1 MSYFQGFGPP
11 FHYNRFQGIDE
22 DNDQGGRD
30 ESPATF
36 GMEQG
41 GTRAPGWISCQ
52 RHYGAAREEKDGKE
66 EREDG
71 EERKQAISEAFLVL
85 KLIFAGEAHNP
96 GNGHI

>member
-52 RHYGAAREEKDGKE
+52 RHYGAARGGERWEGGTGGRRREEAGDIG
-66 EREDG
+66 
-71 EERKQAISEAFLVL
+71 SVL
-85 KLIFAGEAHNP
+85 GP
-96 GNGHI
+96 